1 MCTSLIWVL
10 GFDSFSKGYAISP
23 TLFQNEQLSKIFELC
38 GSPDENNWPG
48 VTKMPWFNNFKPSR
62 PLKRRVREFFGQ

>member
-1 MCTSLIWVL
+1 MLYLLHW
-10 GFDSFSKGYAISP
+10 
-23 TLFQNEQLSKIFELC
+23 FQTEQLNKIFELC